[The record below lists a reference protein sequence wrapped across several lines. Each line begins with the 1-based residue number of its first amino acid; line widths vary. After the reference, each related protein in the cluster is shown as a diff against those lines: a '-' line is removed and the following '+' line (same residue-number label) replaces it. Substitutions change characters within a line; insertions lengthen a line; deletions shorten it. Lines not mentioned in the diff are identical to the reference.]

1 MCSIIVTKRI
11 TSSFKDTDSIGYD
24 ADIDADKTLV
34 KMVESED
41 YEVFFEYK
49 GLAAW
54 VHKHNKSSVIITHP
68 PLCDIFFSSAETEAV
83 SSWRTIQPQGE
94 KAKLAHLLQ
103 AIIQYIV
110 TGANEI
116 TTNKNVFGNFL
127 FAFAMRIYL
136 IKNLHL
142 HPYVATLFAKN
153 MMWTFG
159 NLFKTDYHD
168 LSASERGVN
177 VRQQR
182 SVTGTTDRQRPKRMQ
197 NTLTLDHLDLPA
209 RIKEVVSM
217 ICMNLPEN
225 KYKRQ
230 GDIFRRLV
238 RDYLHR
244 GGITSMIKQQLVEK
258 KKQQQDALAQKQDEE
273 EKKNKKEI
281 LAEQE
286 QAYATS
292 PSSSSESS
300 KL

>member
-1 MCSIIVTKRI
+1 MR
-11 TSSFKDTDSIGYD
+11 
-24 ADIDADKTLV
+24 
-34 KMVESED
+34 
-41 YEVFFEYK
+41 VFLLYNF
-49 GLAAW
+49 
-54 VHKHNKSSVIITHP
+54 H
-68 PLCDIFFSSAETEAV
+68 IFPMHA
-83 SSWRTIQPQGE
+83 G
-94 KAKLAHLLQ
+94 
-103 AIIQYIV
+103 
-110 TGANEI
+110 
-116 TTNKNVFGNFL
+116 
-127 FAFAMRIYL
+127 
-136 IKNLHL
+136 
-142 HPYVATLFAKN
+142 LFAKN
-153 MMWTFG
+153 MLWKFD
-159 NLFKTDYHD
+159 NLFKTDYHG
-168 LSASERGVN
+168 LAASSNGVTR
-177 VRQQR
+177 RQQVQCRR
-182 SVTGTTDRQRPKRMQ
+182 SESNESLCRRDRHRRRRMQ

-225 KYKRQ
+225 AYKRQ